1 VSVLPVSQ
9 LLPEDTQ
16 TTAPPNTNWWRGRG
30 IILCALAMAI
40 AQHDP
45 ARASQLAVFG
55 SPGTG
60 KLTIDSTKLG
70 QFQEFQQRNIIIP
83 AEVRA
88 AIAASSNPSNP
99 GLSNLPQDSPK
110 PAGLPRIEN
119 PISDHRPE
127 VRQNLNP
134 IPTTATSDRPEVRQ
148 NFNPIPTTATSDR
161 PEVRQNF
168 NPIPTTAASDRPEVR
183 PNLNPIPT
191 ATSDRPEVRQN
202 LNPIPTTST
211 SDRPEVRPNLNPIP
225 TASTRDRPQIPQSD
239 QIAQQPGN
247 LRLPLPPVRVCRYCY
262 TTGGSSISTP
272 TAFGAQEGD
281 GFVGASYQSRTRFT
295 NTNDGGVGVG
305 FGLGER
311 EQVVALETTVNSFST
326 FREGFGRNCGVSFK
340 VHHLF
345 PDKLAIALGVENAIT
360 WGTPDGGRS
369 VYGVVTK
376 VFQINENLEES
387 FNFLTLSVGL
397 GGGRFRSEKDV
408 TNRIGSVNI
417 FASTGLKVVNQ
428 LSLIAEWTG
437 QNLNFGAAITPFPD
451 LPLVI
456 TPALAD
462 LTGSAGNGTRFILG
476 VGYAFSF

>member
-1 VSVLPVSQ
+1 MSVLPVSQ

-83 AEVRA
+83 AAVRA
-88 AIAASSNPSNP
+88 AIAASSTPSKP
-99 GLSNLPQDSPK
+99 GLSNPPQDSPK

-119 PISDHRPE
+119 PISD
-127 VRQNLNP
+127 
-134 IPTTATSDRPEVRQ
+134 RPEVRQ
-148 NFNPIPTTATSDR
+148 NFNPIPTAAASAR

-168 NPIPTTAASDRPEVR
+168 NPIPTAATSDRPEVRPNLNPMPTAAASDRPEVR
-183 PNLNPIPT
+183 PNLNPMPTT
-191 ATSDRPEVRQN
+191 ATSDRLQ
-202 LNPIPTTST
+202 T
-211 SDRPEVRPNLNPIP
+211 
-225 TASTRDRPQIPQSD
+225 PQSD
-239 QIAQQPGN
+239 QITQQPGN
-247 LRLPLPPVRVCRYCY
+247 FRLPLPPVRVCRYCY

-272 TAFGAQEGD
+272 TAFGAQGGD
-281 GFVGASYQSRTRFT
+281 GFVGASYQSRARFT

-311 EQVVALETTVNSFST
+311 EQAVALETTVSSFST
-326 FREGFGRNCGVSFK
+326 FRQGFGTNGSVSFK
-340 VHHLF
+340 IHHLF

-360 WGTPDGGRS
+360 WGNPDGGRS

-376 VFQINENLEES
+376 VFQLNENLGES